1 MAVDADVLSMPPLD
15 PMDVYKF
22 NAKAHTDKGLKSRV
36 RQEPRLLIM
45 EIFGVDLGEG
55 AVAKDIEL
63 LTSSQVSLLK
73 EVNRAILKGDRFIIS
88 QLPLGRTGVF
98 RPIPSFSIYVY
109 QTTTEVTYQST
120 TLYTALEVEIGLA
133 LFIIV
138 VLCLGLLCL
147 GPSTEI

>member
-1 MAVDADVLSMPPLD
+1 MAVSDDVLSMPPLD
-15 PMDVYKF
+15 PMEVYKF
-22 NAKAHTDKGLKSRV
+22 NAKAHTDRNLRLRV
-36 RQEPRLLIM
+36 RQEPRLLVM

-55 AVAKDIEL
+55 IVTEDIEL

-73 EVNRAILKGDRFIIS
+73 EVNRAILRGDRFVIT
-88 QLPLGRTGVF
+88 QLHIGKTGVF
-98 RPIPSFSIYVY
+98 RPIPTFSTYVY

-133 LFIIV
+133 LLVIV
-138 VLCLGLLCL
+138 ILCIGFLCL